1 MAIKQKC
8 SQYTNILV
16 GFWIVDIDQGV
27 YIQEGFEVSR
37 CQKSAKFL
45 CFTQNWVIKSMSFF
59 VYKNLPLSMLD
70 YKWFQNFGLIWI
82 LKEIIKYLTKS
93 YQGFS
98 ENS

>member
-1 MAIKQKC
+1 MSEKC
-8 SQYTNILV
+8 KVFVFDSK
-16 GFWIVDIDQGV
+16 FCDI
-27 YIQEGFEVSR
+27 
-37 CQKSAKFL
+37 
-45 CFTQNWVIKSMSFF
+45 SMNFF
-59 VYKNLPLSMLD
+59 VYKNVPLSMLD